1 MAINVNE
8 NGTLKPLSI
17 STSGFTINGIDYI
30 GDVEVNLGADV
41 TSSTITLPRSIS
53 SYKLLMFFLVDPA
66 VRQDN
71 QAYNSSLYGDG
82 QQPFLLI
89 PIRGMLKSMERNSA
103 SNGSRMWKF
112 CCGDTTYPYLK
123 TESAD
128 ANTFTMRIY
137 SSYNSLY
144 KSIWALYVVY

>member
-8 NGTLKPLSI
+8 NGTLKALSI
-17 STSGFTINGIDYI
+17 NTSGFTINGIDYI
-30 GDVEVNLGADV
+30 GDVTINTAGAA
-41 TSSTITLPRSIS
+41 TPSTITLPRSIS

-66 VRQDN
+66 VHQDS

-89 PIRGMLKSMERNSA
+89 STRGMLKSMERNST

-112 CCGDTTYPYLK
+112 GCGDTTYPYL
-123 TESAD
+123 TAESAD

-137 SSYNSLY
+137 SSYNQIY
-144 KSIWALYVVY
+144 ESIWALYVVY